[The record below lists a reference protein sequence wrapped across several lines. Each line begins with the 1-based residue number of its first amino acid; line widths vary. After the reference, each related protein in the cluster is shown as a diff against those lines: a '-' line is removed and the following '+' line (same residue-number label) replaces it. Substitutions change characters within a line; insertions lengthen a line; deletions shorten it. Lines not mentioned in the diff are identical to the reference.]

1 MSNSF
6 RKILQPGLLEPATSG
21 CQKPC
26 SHTSYNIY
34 TLPDVAYEPEVNMS
48 SVLAYWDTVRVLQ
61 SSEDL
66 LYDANAI
73 VAAVGGS
80 LGLFLG
86 FSCYDG
92 FKKVLSYLEK

>member
-1 MSNSF
+1 M
-6 RKILQPGLLEPATSG
+6 
-21 CQKPC
+21 
-26 SHTSYNIY
+26 
-34 TLPDVAYEPEVNMS
+34 AYEPEVNMS